1 MTVLVMGATGNVGAA
16 TVDALRERGTEVRA
30 VSRSERSWPEGVTGF
45 VGDAGDADGL
55 AGAGDG
61 VTGAFLMS
69 GYAAEAALLAEQAD
83 AHVVLL
89 ASSSAPELGPSGN
102 AMAAYHLQSER
113 AVKVAAAR
121 WTILRPCSFQAN
133 VLRWDI
139 RGNTVRAPFADVP
152 VAMIDPADIGAV
164 AAAALTESGHDGRE
178 HRLSGPQALTPPEQV
193 EVVAGATGR
202 PLRFPGR
209 AGRRGPHR
217 ARGRNARPVRGRHL
231 RHLPRRTRGGAGVRG
246 DPRGPGGTGPP
257 PPGTLATWAERNAGQ
272 F

>member
-16 TVDALRERGTEVRA
+16 TLDALRERGTEVRA
-30 VSRSERSWPEGVTGF
+30 VSRTERSWPAGVTGF

-55 AGAGDG
+55 KGAGEG

-69 GYAAEAALLAEQAD
+69 GYAAEAALLEELAG

-89 ASSSAPELGPSGN
+89 SSSSAPVRGPSGN
-102 AMAAYHLQSER
+102 AMAAYHLESEQ
-113 AVKVAAAR
+113 AVKAAAAR

-139 RGNTVRAPFADVP
+139 QGDTVRAPFADVP

-164 AAAALTESGHDGRE
+164 AAAALTESGHDGAE

-193 EVVAGATGR
+193 EVVAEATGR
-202 PLRFPGR
+202 PLRFEAVPDDVARAEFEDAMPAPYVDATFDIFRGEHVAELESAVTPTVEQVLGR
-209 AGRRGPHR
+209 PA
-217 ARGRNARPVRGRHL
+217 
-231 RHLPRRTRGGAGVRG
+231 
-246 DPRGPGGTGPP
+246 
-257 PPGTLATWAERNAGQ
+257 GTLAAWAERNAARL
-272 F
+272 